1 MPICKNNPN
10 RKYKGTEPSPKGLG
24 WCASGEKIGKKRK
37 GKDGNMWIIKKV
49 SNGSKR
55 WMRYSK
61 TESKSKTKT
70 KTKTKLNKNQL
81 QTLSILK
88 NDIKKNLSK
97 ISVKTYIFV
106 NKKINDKYFIDN
118 AWDYVEKKL
127 GNDYLDSK
135 FIIVVIKKDNNNI
148 VLDNGGVYIQHN
160 NIKYNTKKELISI
173 FKKYLNNKFIWN
185 GNQNK
190 SIFVKL

>member
-61 TESKSKTKT
+61 TESKSKTKN

>member
-1 MPICKNNPN
+1 MPVCKNNPN
-10 RKYKGTEPSPKGLG
+10 HKYKGTEPSPKGIG
-24 WCASGEKIGKKRK
+24 WCASGEKIGRKRK

-55 WMRYSK
+55 WMKDSKTK
-61 TESKSKTKT
+61 TESKTKS
-70 KTKTKLNKNQL
+70 KTKLNKNQL

-88 NDIKKNLSK
+88 NDIKKKLSK
-97 ISVKTYIFV
+97 IGVKTYIFT
-106 NKKINDKYFIDN
+106 NKKINDIYFIDN

-148 VLDNGGVYIQHN
+148 VLDKGGIYIQHN
-160 NIKYNTKKELISI
+160 NIKYTTKKELIDI
-173 FKKYLNNKFIWN
+173 FKKYLKNKFIWN

>member
-1 MPICKNNPN
+1 MPVCKNNPN

-55 WMRYSK
+55 WMKYSKTK
-61 TESKSKTKT
+61 TESKTKS
-70 KTKTKLNKNQL
+70 KTKLNKNQL

-88 NDIKKNLSK
+88 NDIKKKLSK
-97 ISVKTYIFV
+97 IGVKTYIFT

-148 VLDNGGVYIQHN
+148 VLDKGGVYIQHN
-160 NIKYNTKKELISI
+160 NIKYTTKKELISI
-173 FKKYLNNKFIWN
+173 FKKYLKNKFIWN